1 MSNVHPV
8 ARIAPLP
15 GGTGAVPLRATIAS
29 LVMFSALV
37 VSPSSPADAQSN
49 AGGRSEVFAGSEL
62 ESYLRYIQTAGKS
75 PSYTWSIRGF
85 SPSEVD
91 GLASSDARHPWAA
104 RYSLGRQTRAGFTW
118 DYIRPTLGFSVNSA
132 YPLGGND
139 GVVWSG
145 KGLTT
150 TFQAGVAAR
159 YGPFSA
165 TLAPVAF
172 RAENQSFPLLSNGL
186 SGRLRFADGQFPYRI
201 DRPQRFGTQPY
212 TRVDIGE
219 STLRVDIA
227 GVGAGVS
234 TASQWWGP
242 TTVYPYVLGNNA
254 GGFPHAFIGT
264 SRPANIGIGA
274 LHGRLVYGTLDQSAY
289 STVTGA
295 DFFENFDL
303 PGKRR
308 FMAGL
313 VGVAQIRGI
322 RGLEIGGTRFFHAAR
337 TESGFSSSN
346 LKLPLQNVFK
356 RRLDA
361 EDTVV
366 LGDNTSLRENQLASL
381 FFRWAPPASGFEVFG
396 EYGREDFA
404 ADLRDLLLEPDHAA
418 TMNLGFR
425 KAWLTP
431 TVMRAVRAEVFTFQ
445 ASAGTRTR
453 GEGAIYLHAPLR
465 QGHTNRGQMLGANVG
480 PGSGS
485 AQMIAV
491 DRFST
496 KGRVTGF
503 ISRVTNREVQ
513 SLGYVSGP
521 EIDGPVDVQ
530 NSIGGELTR
539 FVGALD
545 VTGKAVLTSN
555 LNRNYRGDRT
565 NGTVALV
572 VRQDF

>member
-1 MSNVHPV
+1 MRNVRPFAQVHP
-8 ARIAPLP
+8 RQ
-15 GGTGAVPLRATIAS
+15 GRTRAVPVRAVVAS
-29 LVMFSALV
+29 LVVIALISGV
-37 VSPSSPADAQSN
+37 AVKPAAAQSN
-49 AGGRSEVFAGSEL
+49 AGGRSEVFAGSEF
-62 ESYLRYIQTAGKS
+62 ESYLRYLQTAGKS
-75 PSYTWSIRGF
+75 PSSTWSIRGF

-91 GLASSDARHPWAA
+91 ALSPVDARHPWAM
-104 RYSLGRQTRAGFTW
+104 RYSFARQSRTGFTW
-118 DYIRPTLGFSVNSA
+118 DYIRPTLGFSVNTA

-139 GVVWSG
+139 GVVWTG

-150 TFQAGVAAR
+150 TFQTGVAAR
-159 YGPFSA
+159 WGVFSA
-165 TLAPVAF
+165 SLAPVAF
-172 RAENQSFPLLSNGL
+172 RAENQSFPLLANGL

-212 TRVDIGE
+212 TRVDLGE
-219 STLRVDIA
+219 SSLRVDVA

-242 TTVYPYVLGNNA
+242 TASFPYVLGNNA
-254 GGFPHAFIGT
+254 GGFPHAFVGT
-264 SRPANIGIGA
+264 SRPANIGIGT
-274 LHGRLVYGTLDQSAY
+274 LHGRLVYGTLDQSQY

-295 DFFENFDL
+295 DYFENFDL

-313 VGVAQIRGI
+313 VGVAQIRGV

-337 TESGFSSSN
+337 SSSGLTSAN
-346 LKLPLQNVFK
+346 LKLPLQNIFK

-381 FFRWAPPASGFEVFG
+381 FIRWSPPGSGFEVFG

-418 TMNLGFR
+418 TTNIGFR
-425 KAWLTP
+425 KAWLAP
-431 TVMRAVRAEVFTFQ
+431 TVMSAIRGEVFTFE
-445 ASAGTRTR
+445 ASAGSRTR

-485 AQMIAV
+485 AQLFAF
-491 DRFST
+491 DRFT
-496 KGRVTGF
+496 NRGRFTAFV
-503 ISRVTNREVQ
+503 SRVTNRELQ
-513 SLGYVSGP
+513 SLGYVTGP
-521 EIDGPVDVQ
+521 PTSKPVDVQ
-530 NSIGGELTR
+530 NSIGADLTR
-539 FVGALD
+539 FVGPFDITA
-545 VTGKAVLTSN
+545 KAALTSN
-555 LNRNYRGDRT
+555 LNRNFRGDRV

>member
-1 MSNVHPV
+1 MSKVCPV
-8 ARIAPLP
+8 ARVLLIP
-15 GGTGAVPLRATIAS
+15 GGTRAVSWCRGPAQAYM
-29 LVMFSALV
+29 LVAAMALV
-37 VSPSSPADAQSN
+37 NTPAYGQSN
-49 AGGRSEVFAGSEL
+49 AGGRSEVFAGSEM

-75 PSYTWSIRGF
+75 PPYTWSIRGF

-91 GLASSDARHPWAA
+91 GLASTDARHPWAA
-104 RYSLGRQTRAGFTW
+104 RYSLGRQSRTGFTW

-132 YPLGGND
+132 YPFGGND
-139 GVVWSG
+139 GVVWTG

-159 YGPFSA
+159 YGAFSA

-186 SGRLRFADGQFPYRI
+186 NGRLRFADGQFPFGI
-201 DRPQRFGTQPY
+201 DRPQRFGTAPY
-212 TRVDIGE
+212 TRIDLGE
-219 STLRVDIA
+219 STIRVDA
-227 GVGAGVS
+227 GGVGAGLS

-254 GGFPHAFIGT
+254 GGFPHAFIGS
-264 SRPANIGIGA
+264 SRPASIGIGS
-274 LHGRLVYGTLDQSAY
+274 LHGRLVYGTLDQSPY
-289 STVTGA
+289 SSVTGP
-295 DFFENFDL
+295 DYFQNFEL

-322 RGLEIGGTRFFHAAR
+322 RGLEIGGTRFFHAA
-337 TESGFSSSN
+337 TQESGFSASN
-346 LKLPLQNVFK
+346 LKLPLQNIFK
-356 RRLDA
+356 RRLQA

-381 FFRWAPPASGFEVFG
+381 FLRWAPPASGFEVYG

-418 TMNLGFR
+418 TTNIGFR
-425 KAWLTP
+425 KAWLGP
-431 TVMRAVRAEVFTFQ
+431 VVMNAIRGEVFTFE

-453 GEGAIYLHAPLR
+453 GEGSIYLHAPLR

-485 AQMIAV
+485 AQMFAF
-491 DRFST
+491 DRFT
-496 KGRVTGF
+496 QRGRITAFV
-503 ISRVTNREVQ
+503 SRVTNRELQ
-513 SLGYVSGP
+513 SPGYVTGP
-521 EIDGPVDVQ
+521 AIAKPVDVQ
-530 NSIGGELTR
+530 NSLGTEVGR
-539 FVGALD
+539 FVGPFD
-545 VTGKAVLTSN
+545 ITGKAVVTSN
-555 LNRNYRGDRT
+555 LNRNFRGDRL
-565 NGTVALV
+565 NGTLALV
-572 VRQDF
+572 VRQNF

>member
-1 MSNVHPV
+1 MSNVCPV
-8 ARIAPLP
+8 ARVVLRP
-15 GGTGAVPLRATIAS
+15 GGTRAVPLRATIAS
-29 LVMFSALV
+29 LVILAASAAV
-37 VSPSSPADAQSN
+37 PGAPAHAQSN

-62 ESYLRYIQTAGKS
+62 ESYLRYLQTAGKS

-91 GLASSDARHPWAA
+91 ALVSSDARHPWAA
-104 RYSLGRQTRAGFTW
+104 RYSLGRQTRSGFTW

-132 YPLGGND
+132 YPFGGND
-139 GVVWSG
+139 GAVWTG

-159 YGPFSA
+159 WGPFSA

-172 RAENQSFPLLSNGL
+172 RAENQSFPLLANGL

-212 TRVDIGE
+212 TRVDLGE
-219 STLRVDIA
+219 STLRVDVA

-264 SRPANIGIGA
+264 SRPASIGIGT
-274 LHGRLVYGTLDQSAY
+274 LHGRLVYGTLDQSPY

-295 DFFENFDL
+295 DYFESFDL

-313 VGVAQIRGI
+313 VGVAQIRGV
-322 RGLEIGGTRFFHAAR
+322 RGLEIGGTRFFHAAN
-337 TESGFSSSN
+337 EENGFSADN
-346 LKLPLQNVFK
+346 LRLPLQNVFK
-356 RRLDA
+356 RRLKQ
-361 EDTVV
+361 EDTVL

-381 FFRWAPPASGFEVFG
+381 FLRWAPPGSGFEVFG

-418 TMNLGFR
+418 TTNLGFR
-425 KAWLTP
+425 KAWLSP
-431 TVMRAVRAEVFTFQ
+431 TVMNAIRAEVFTFE

-453 GEGAIYLHAPLR
+453 GEGSIYLHAPLR

-485 AQMIAV
+485 AQMFAV
-491 DRFST
+491 DRFT
-496 KGRVTGF
+496 ARGRMTAFV
-503 ISRVTNREVQ
+503 SRVTNREVQ
-513 SLGYVSGP
+513 SLGYVTGSP
-521 EIDGPVDVQ
+521 IDKPVDVQ
-530 NSIGGELTR
+530 NSLGAELARFIGP
-539 FVGALD
+539 FD

-555 LNRNYRGDRT
+555 LNRNFRSDRV